1 MGSQRFDGA
10 LFSQIPFLN
19 CTGMGMSA
27 SRLAAQTL
35 RALPRKRLSRAL
47 GGLAASN
54 APQPLVDAAVAAFV
68 RVYDVDLSEVDVP
81 SGGFRTF
88 DDFFTRRLLEGSR
101 RVDPDP
107 RALVSPADGRIEDLG
122 EISAEGELIV
132 KGQPY
137 TVEALLGD
145 PVAARAYEGGHYF
158 IVYLSPRDYHRVHAP
173 TCGSVQCMRYVP
185 GTLFPVNRIGT
196 EFIPQLFARNER
208 LAIVQE
214 SVVHGIVTTIMVGA
228 IGVGRIGLSFDDVQ
242 TNRGDTPGL
251 RSYADSPIARDRGDE
266 LGVFHM
272 GSTAIVMTPPSC
284 ALEVVAT
291 AGSSIRMGEV
301 MAKGETR

>member
-1 MGSQRFDGA
+1 
-10 LFSQIPFLN
+10 
-19 CTGMGMSA
+19 
-27 SRLAAQTL
+27 
-35 RALPRKRLSRAL
+35 
-47 GGLAASN
+47 
-54 APQPLVDAAVAAFV
+54 VAAFV
-68 RVYDVDLSEVDVP
+68 RTYDVDLSEVDMP
-81 SGGFRTF
+81 AGGFRTF

-101 RVDPDP
+101 VVDPDP
-107 RALVSPADGRIEDLG
+107 TALVSPADGRIEDLG
-122 EISAEGELIV
+122 EITANGELIV

-137 TVEALLGD
+137 TASALLDDSEG
-145 PVAARAYEGGHYF
+145 ARAYEGGHYF

-173 TCGSVQCMRYVP
+173 TCGRVQCMRYVP

-196 EFIPQLFARNER
+196 DFVPQLFARNER

-251 RSYADSPIARDRGDE
+251 RSYADSPILRDRGEE

-272 GSTAIVMTPPSC
+272 GSTAIVMTPPEC
-284 ALEVVAT
+284 KLDVRAQ

-301 MAKGETR
+301 MAKGERR